1 MNKVLIFGGSG
12 QCGRHLIRKLTKRNH
27 LVTVV
32 TRNLH
37 KKGIILKTQGNPGYV
52 EIKEANIFDEKQ
64 LNNLFKDKDI
74 CINLVGILFEK
85 KNNTFK
91 NIHINFPT
99 MLSQKCEK
107 YNIEKLIHVS
117 ALGIEKSLDSK
128 YAKSK
133 LEGEKN
139 IINNFSNLNILR
151 PSIVFSVDDN
161 FTTNL
166 MTLLNLLPVFP
177 LYYSGKTKF
186 CPLHVSDFCEIILK
200 VIEENISDKIIEC
213 VGPEEISF
221 REIIEKLL
229 ISIDK
234 KRSLVPIP
242 IKIANLMAYFFE
254 KFPSPLITRDQIKL
268 LKYDNVLSGEN
279 KSNVDIGIP
288 AKAKFDDEILK
299 YSYMWK
305 KGGEYSK
312 KKI

>member
-1 MNKVLIFGGSG
+1 MKKVLIFGGSG
-12 QCGRHLIRKLTKRNH
+12 QCGRHLIRRLTKRNH

-52 EIKEANIFDEKQ
+52 EVVEANVFNENE
-64 LNNLFKDKDI
+64 LNHLFENKDI
-74 CINLVGILFEK
+74 CINLIGILFEK

-99 MLSQKCEK
+99 MLSQMSKK
-107 YNIEKLIHVS
+107 YNIKKLIHVS

-151 PSIVFSVDDN
+151 PSVVFSVDDN

-186 CPLHVSDFCEIILK
+186 SPIHVSDFCEIILK

-234 KRSLVPIP
+234 KRTLISIP
-242 IKIANLMAYFFE
+242 LKIANIFAYFFE

-268 LKYDNVLSGEN
+268 LKYDNILSGNN
-279 KSNVDIGIP
+279 KSNVDIGVS
-288 AKAKFDDEILK
+288 AKLKFDDEILK

-312 KKI
+312 KKN

>member
-1 MNKVLIFGGSG
+1 MKKVLIFGGSG
-12 QCGRHLIRKLTKRNH
+12 QIGRHLIRRLTKRNH

-52 EIKEANIFDEKQ
+52 EVVEANVFNENE
-64 LNNLFKDKDI
+64 LNHLFENKDI

-99 MLSQKCEK
+99 ILSQMSKK
-107 YNIEKLIHVS
+107 YNIKKLIHVS

-133 LEGEKN
+133 FEGEKN

-151 PSIVFSVDDN
+151 PSVVFSIDDN

-166 MTLLNLLPVFP
+166 MTLLNLLPAFP

-186 CPLHVSDFCEIILK
+186 SPIHVSDFCEIILK

-213 VGPEEISF
+213 VGPEVISF

-234 KRSLVPIP
+234 KRTLIPIP
-242 IKIANLMAYFFE
+242 LKIANIFAYFFE

-268 LKYDNVLSGEN
+268 LKYDNILSGNN
-279 KSNVDIGIP
+279 KSNVDIGIS
-288 AKAKFDDEILK
+288 AKLKFDDEILK

-312 KKI
+312 KKN